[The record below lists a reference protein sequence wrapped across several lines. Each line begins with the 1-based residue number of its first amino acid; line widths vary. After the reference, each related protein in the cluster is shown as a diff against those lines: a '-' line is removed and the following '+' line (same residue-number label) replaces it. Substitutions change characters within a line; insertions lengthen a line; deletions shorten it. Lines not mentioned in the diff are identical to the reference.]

1 MSGADPPL
9 LEAPMSDGQAL
20 MSEGEAPMDE
30 GAAPMDEGAAPSY
43 TPLTLEYLTLL
54 MGRAPLATRYSENT
68 NIYFTHNFLKSQ

>member
-30 GAAPMDEGAAPSY
+30 GAAHMDEGAAPSY
-43 TPLTLEYLTLL
+43 TRVLDTAHGEGTSGY
-54 MGRAPLATRYSENT
+54 
-68 NIYFTHNFLKSQ
+68 QV